1 MGKKPYHDN
10 EEGDEESDDTRWFIR
25 IQGHNESITMPAR
38 NIYTLKEINEYDYMV
53 NIDKYYLLINETHE
67 TSTNPY
73 ANIKLR
79 CKSEQHRNSVILNI
93 EKKMEELNIKF
104 AKV

>member
-1 MGKKPYHDN
+1 MGKKPPYKD
-10 EEGDEESDDTRWFIR
+10 EELEEESDDTKWFIK

-38 NIYTLKEINEYDYMV
+38 SIYTLKEITEYDFMI
-53 NIDKYYLLINETHE
+53 NMDKYYILINETHE

-79 CKSEQHRNSVILNI
+79 CKSEQHRDKVITNI
-93 EKKMEELNIKF
+93 EKKMEELKIKF